1 MVKVGIIGATG
12 YTGEELIKILLRH
25 PQVRITYLSA
35 KIDKEDN
42 IDEIF
47 PYLKSRLDLKCE
59 ILDIRKAI
67 KKSDLFFLA
76 VPHTVSCKIAP
87 LLLKHNKRVIDLSAD
102 YRLKNIDT
110 YEQWYKIKHSDKI
123 NVKKSVYGLPEL
135 YREKIK
141 KADLIANPGCY
152 PTVAILAI
160 APLIVSGAIDSK
172 SVIIDA
178 KSGLT
183 GAGRKASLDFFFSE
197 INENCKPY
205 KLNCHQHMPEIE
217 QELSMLLGKKISV
230 SFCPHIV
237 PMNRGIVETI
247 YARPKKSL
255 SKSEMLKVYTRFFK
269 KEPFVRILEEG
280 IPTVRNVVQTN
291 FCDIG
296 VQLDT
301 KRGVLIV
308 VSAIDNL
315 LKGAAGQAVQNM
327 NIMFGFPEA
336 SGLL

>member
-1 MVKVGIIGATG
+1 MIKVGIIGATG
-12 YTGEELIKILLRH
+12 YTGEELIKILLSH
-25 PQVRITYLSA
+25 AQVRITYLSA
-35 KIDKEDN
+35 KIDKEQN

-59 ILDIRKAI
+59 NLDVQKAV
-67 KKSDLFFLA
+67 KKADLLFLA
-76 VPHTVSCKIAP
+76 LPHTVSCKIAP
-87 LLLKHNKRVIDLSAD
+87 LLLAHKKRVVDLSAD
-102 YRLKNIDT
+102 YRLKDAEL
-110 YEQWYKIKHSDKI
+110 YEQWYKSRHADKDNI
-123 NVKKSVYGLPEL
+123 KKSIYGLPEL
-135 YREKIK
+135 YRQNIK
-141 KADLIANPGCY
+141 NSDLIANPGCY
-152 PTVAILAI
+152 PTAAILAI
-160 APLIVSGAIDSK
+160 APLIVSELIDAK
-172 SVIIDA
+172 NIIIDA

-217 QELSMLLGKKISV
+217 QELSKLQTKKIAV

-237 PMNRGIVETI
+237 PMNRGIIETI
-247 YARPKKSL
+247 YLKPSKKI
-255 SKSEMLKVYTRFFK
+255 SKKEILKVYTRFFK
-269 KEPFVRILEEG
+269 TEPFVRIIEDG
-280 IPTVRNVVQTN
+280 IPSIRNVVQSN

-301 KRGVLIV
+301 KRDVLIV

-315 LKGAAGQAVQNM
+315 VKGAAGQAVQNM
-327 NIMFGFPEA
+327 NIMYGFPEV